1 MPTQL
6 HPWRLIVMPMSTA
19 LYSALLSI
27 RTSDQRSM
35 KLFWSLPID
44 PTADD
49 IKWGLHF
56 SQQKPLRKDPN
67 LRLIGEA
74 WRGLLLQ
81 KPFPPKQNPFS
92 LLQTPAAFRCARPR
106 LSPHSGLVPRPF
118 GSAPPRAPCP
128 GGSPPNHAGAM
139 GKKGRDHAG
148 MNDGTG

>member
-1 MPTQL
+1 MTIPNNCEGYLGILGDVPTQL

-81 KPFPPKQNPFS
+81 KPFPPNKTRFHCFKP
-92 LLQTPAAFRCARPR
+92 
-106 LSPHSGLVPRPF
+106 PRPF
-118 GSAPPRAPCP
+118 AAPGPASSAVSRGKSTKPRGGHGEEGSRPRR
-128 GGSPPNHAGAM
+128 HE
-139 GKKGRDHAG
+139 
-148 MNDGTG
+148 